1 MKDKCFLDSNLF
13 VYSCDKDEPVKK
25 SLVTRFL
32 EKVTLISE
40 PIISTQ
46 TLGEF
51 YNVVTKKLKKT
62 KESAISMCQDI
73 SDMYPV
79 YDISVE
85 NVFHAL
91 QISKDSQLS
100 YWDSLIVAVASDAG
114 CSTVYSE
121 DLSNGQIISG
131 VRIVNPFAE
140 AS

>member
-1 MKDKCFLDSNLF
+1 
-13 VYSCDKDEPVKK
+13 
-25 SLVTRFL
+25 
-32 EKVTLISE
+32 
-40 PIISTQ
+40 
-46 TLGEF
+46 
-51 YNVVTKKLKKT
+51 
-62 KESAISMCQDI
+62 
-73 SDMYPV
+73 MYPV
-79 YDISVE
+79 YEISVE

-100 YWDSLIVAVASDAG
+100 YWDSLIIAVAADAG